1 MPISERALEQQF
13 VERMGQATKKEE
25 LVAMFR
31 EAVARTGPE
40 ISTTGITNIWKQYE
54 IFLRELEIKE
64 QIIAELR
71 SEHDCGVV
79 TVETTRGETLAI
91 VKERG
96 LFSLCGNG
104 ADFVAEKYGGEVV
117 GFFTEDNPVESR
129 EIMEAEGHDFALIA
143 NRFVV
148 DPWIVFFVQEDSRIL
163 LDLRDPED
171 RQEIT
176 RRYGHASAWERRDG
190 TKVFGE
196 SGCMH
201 PSGGKAESQPKV
213 NHPALKG

>member
-1 MPISERALEQQF
+1 MSELALEQQF

-79 TVETTRGETLAI
+79 TIETPQGESVAI

-117 GFFTEDNPVESR
+117 GFFTEDNPVGSR
-129 EIMEAEGHDFALIA
+129 EIMEAGGHDFALIA

-171 RQEIT
+171 RQEIA
-176 RRYGHASAWERRDG
+176 RRYGHASEWERRDG

-201 PSGGKAESQPKV
+201 PSGEKTESQPKITRRV
-213 NHPALKG
+213 G